1 MISIARAMLVGR
13 SRWSRA
19 DNYIIVSYYVEAEES
34 SVILVPPLW
43 FERSYRMPEFDDNS
57 TAVAD
62 ILHAFAV
69 FEREEEHLLDAELR
83 LNVYAS

>member
-1 MISIARAMLVGR
+1 M
-13 SRWSRA
+13 
-19 DNYIIVSYYVEAEES
+19 
-34 SVILVPPLW
+34 ILVPPLW
-43 FERSYRMPEFDDNS
+43 FERSNRMAEFDDNS

>member
-1 MISIARAMLVGR
+1 M
-13 SRWSRA
+13 
-19 DNYIIVSYYVEAEES
+19 
-34 SVILVPPLW
+34 ILVPPLW
-43 FERSYRMPEFDDNS
+43 FERSFLMPEFDDNS

-69 FEREEEHLLDAELR
+69 FEREEEHVLDAELR

>member
-19 DNYIIVSYYVEAEES
+19 DNYIIVDYDEEAEES
-34 SVILVPPLW
+34 RVILVPPLW
-43 FERSYRMPEFDDNS
+43 FERSNRMAEFDDNS

>member
-1 MISIARAMLVGR
+1 MK
-13 SRWSRA
+13 
-19 DNYIIVSYYVEAEES
+19 AEES
-34 SVILVPPLW
+34 RVILLPPLW
-43 FERSYRMPEFDDNS
+43 FERSYLMPEFDDNS

-69 FEREEEHLLDAELR
+69 FEREEEHLVDAEMR